1 MKFILILTLCSS
13 INNSCMPPVSIDELY
28 QSHYDCV
35 YDGYKISGETLVT
48 FGQDKVN
55 QERFYIKF
63 ICKEVQKT

>member
-28 QSHYDCV
+28 QSHYDCA
-35 YDGYKISGETLVT
+35 YDGYKVSGETLVT

-55 QERFYIKF
+55 QERFYISF
-63 ICKEVQKT
+63 VCKEVQKT